1 MINLSEQTVID
12 SHCHAFLPE
21 KESSIR
27 SSFEQ
32 FLTLAI
38 HPIPE
43 EDMFNTFLYRQV
55 IRELS
60 RILESKGSHKEIVN
74 KRNEMYKKDPKEY
87 ISLLFDDAKIN
98 VLLVDTGYPSEEFT
112 GYSIEPEVFGEFVP
126 SEIKTIF
133 RIDNVVLRLAK
144 NRTSFDD
151 AVESFQQTVDDAVK
165 KGGAVGLKTV
175 IAYRTGLEVQRHP
188 LNEVSKAYERLSKK
202 AKSGESVR
210 TVFSP
215 SKEVKTVMDHFVFL
229 TAEKSVDLDVPLQI
243 HVGIGDAPIIDLR
256 KANPVLLHDFIT
268 DDSLKNAKLVLTH
281 GGYPWIEEAGFL
293 VNSYPNVFL
302 DVSETVP
309 FISIGLANKL
319 TNLFEMAPTN
329 KIMYGSDGYNIPEL
343 FWISALETKR
353 ALSRVLNE
361 LVESDTIEA
370 DWALEIAEQILSKNT
385 ERIYKL

>member
-1 MINLSEQTVID
+1 MINLSEKKVID

-21 KESSIR
+21 KEPSIR
-27 SSFEQ
+27 ASFEQ

-60 RILESKGSHKEIVN
+60 RVLECKGSHKEIVN
-74 KRNEMYKKDPKEY
+74 KRNEVYRKEPKEY
-87 ISLLFDDAKIN
+87 IHLLFDDAKIEM
-98 VLLVDTGYPSEEFT
+98 LLVDTGYPSEEFT
-112 GYSIEPEVFGEFVP
+112 GYSVEPEIFGEVIP

-133 RIDNVVLRLAK
+133 RIDNVVLRLAQK
-144 NRTSFDD
+144 LPSYED
-151 AVESFQQTVDDAVK
+151 AVESFQQTVVDAVK
-165 KGGAVGLKTV
+165 KDGSVGLKTV
-175 IAYRTGLEVQRHP
+175 IAYRTGLEIHRHP
-188 LNEVSKAYERLSKK
+188 VSEVSKSYENLTKK
-202 AKSGESVR
+202 IKSGESVR

-215 SKEVKTVMDHFVFL
+215 TQEVKNVMDHFVFL
-229 TAEKSVDLDVPLQI
+229 TAEKSVELGVPLQI

-256 KANPVLLHDFIT
+256 IANPILLHDLIT
-268 DDSLKNAKLVLTH
+268 DESLKNAKLVLTH
-281 GGYPWIEEAGFL
+281 GGYPWIEESGFL

-302 DVSETVP
+302 DLSETIP
-309 FISIGLANKL
+309 FISIGIADKL
-319 TNLFEMAPTN
+319 KKLFEMTPTN

-361 LVESDTIEA
+361 LVESDTIEV

-385 ERIYKL
+385 KRIYNL